1 LMKIN
6 SFNFLKNNSKIYKN
20 NLRKCSE
27 IFKNL
32 FNIKENFFFNTL
44 SEQYQK
50 NLFLK
55 KIILKKKLHKNILIV
70 GMGGS
75 VLGTKML
82 SSFFGLDKN
91 YYFLDSLNN
100 SAVNDLIRKD
110 LSKFSIFI
118 ISKSGQTLETLTNCN
133 IILNNFNKRKKEIS
147 KNFII
152 ISERNSILFNFA
164 KKNNILFFEHNINLS
179 GRYSV
184 LSEAGLLMFNLDY
197 KKIMQGINSVLKK
210 DLKKN
215 LINNAA
221 TLLTLI
227 TKSKIDTHVSLI
239 YTHNLLNYGYWHQQL
254 LAESIGKN
262 GKDFTPI
269 ISECPKDHHS
279 IMQLYLDGKRNKF
292 FTFFKTINNKID
304 QPIKD
309 YFDQKLKKNS
319 LNNIVDAQF
328 NATIKVFKKNLIP
341 FRVILIDQKKPI
353 QSFISLLVYS
363 MLETTILCKALDLN
377 PFNQPAVE
385 AIKKE
390 TYSLLS

>member
-1 LMKIN
+1 MKIN
-6 SFNFLKNNSKIYKN
+6 SFNFLKNNSITYKN

-32 FNIKENFFFNTL
+32 LYNKENFFLNTL
-44 SEQYQK
+44 SEGYQK
-50 NLFLK
+50 SLFLK
-55 KIILKKKLHKNILIV
+55 RIFLKKRIHKNILII

-91 YYFLDSLNN
+91 YYFLDSLNI
-100 SAVNDLIRKD
+100 STVNDFIKKD

-133 IILNNFNKRKKEIS
+133 IILNNFKKRKKKIS

-152 ISERNSILFNFA
+152 ISERNSVLHNFA
-164 KKNNILFFEHNINLS
+164 TKNNILFFEHNANLS

-184 LSEAGLLMFNLDY
+184 LSEAGLLMFNLDH
-197 KKIMQGINSVLKK
+197 KEIIQGINSVLKK

-221 TLLTLI
+221 TLLTLM

-239 YTHNLLNYGYWHQQL
+239 YSHNLLNYGFWHQQL

-262 GKDFTPI
+262 GKGFTPI

-279 IMQLYLDGKRNKF
+279 IMQLYLGGKRNKF

-304 QPIKD
+304 QPITD
-309 YFDQKLKKNS
+309 YFNQKFKKSS
-319 LNNIVDAQF
+319 LDNIVDAQF
-328 NATIKVFKKNLIP
+328 NATVNVFKKNLIP
-341 FRVILIDQKKPI
+341 FRVILVDQKKPI

-363 MLETTILCKALDLN
+363 MLETAIMCKALDLN

>member
-1 LMKIN
+1 MKIN
-6 SFNFLKNNSKIYKN
+6 SFNFLKNNSITYKN

-32 FNIKENFFFNTL
+32 LNNKENFFLNTL
-44 SEQYQK
+44 SEGYQK
-50 NLFLK
+50 SLFLK
-55 KIILKKKLHKNILIV
+55 RIFLKKRIHKNILIV

-82 SSFFGLDKN
+82 SSFFGLDRN
-91 YYFLDSLNN
+91 YFFLDSLNN
-100 SAVNDLIRKD
+100 STVNDFIKKD

-118 ISKSGQTLETLTNCN
+118 ISKSGRTLETLTNCN
-133 IILNNFNKRKKEIS
+133 IILNKFKKIKKEIS

-152 ISERNSILFNFA
+152 ISEKNSVLHNFA
-164 KKNNILFFEHNINLS
+164 RKNSILFFEHNVNLS

-197 KKIMQGINSVLKK
+197 KKIIQGINFVLKK
-210 DLKKN
+210 DLKIN

-221 TLLTLI
+221 TLLTLM

-239 YTHNLLNYGYWHQQL
+239 YSHNLLNYGFWHQQL

-279 IMQLYLDGKRNKF
+279 LMQLYLGGKRNKF

-304 QPIKD
+304 QPITD
-309 YFDQKLKKNS
+309 YFDQKFKKSS
-319 LNNIVDAQF
+319 LENIVDAQF
-328 NATIKVFKKNLIP
+328 NATINVFKKNLIP

-363 MLETTILCKALDLN
+363 MLETAILCKALDLN

>member
-1 LMKIN
+1 MKIN
-6 SFNFLKNNSKIYKN
+6 SFNFFKNNSKIYKN

-390 TYSLLS
+390 TYSLLR

>member
-1 LMKIN
+1 MKIN
-6 SFNFLKNNSKIYKN
+6 SFNFLKNNSKIYKK

-44 SEQYQK
+44 SEKYQK

-75 VLGTKML
+75 ALGTKML

-239 YTHNLLNYGYWHQQL
+239 YTHNLLNYSYWHQQL

-328 NATIKVFKKNLIP
+328 NATIKVLKKNLIP

-353 QSFISLLVYS
+353 QSFISLLIYS
-363 MLETTILCKALDLN
+363 MLETAILCKALDLN

>member
-1 LMKIN
+1 MKIN
-6 SFNFLKNNSKIYKN
+6 SFNFLKNNSVTYKN

-27 IFKNL
+27 L
-32 FNIKENFFFNTL
+32 FNNLLNNKENFFFNTL
-44 SEQYQK
+44 SEEYQK
-50 NLFLK
+50 SLFLK
-55 KIILKKKLHKNILIV
+55 RIVLKKRIHKNILIV

-91 YYFLDSLNN
+91 YYFLDNLNN
-100 SAVNDLIRKD
+100 STVNDFIKKD

-133 IILNNFNKRKKEIS
+133 IILNNFKKRKKEIS

-152 ISERNSILFNFA
+152 ISEKNTVLHNFA
-164 KKNNILFFEHNINLS
+164 RKNNILFFEHNVNLS

-197 KKIMQGINSVLKK
+197 KKIIQGINSVLKK

-221 TLLTLI
+221 TLLTLM
-227 TKSKIDTHVSLI
+227 TKSRIDTHVSLI
-239 YTHNLLNYGYWHQQL
+239 YSHNLLNYGFWHQQL

-279 IMQLYLDGKRNKF
+279 IMQLYLGGKRNKF

-304 QPIKD
+304 QPITD
-309 YFDQKLKKNS
+309 YFDQKFKKTS
-319 LNNIVDAQF
+319 LDNIVDAQF
-328 NATIKVFKKNLIP
+328 NATINVFKKNLIP

-363 MLETTILCKALDLN
+363 MLETAILCKALDLN

>member
-1 LMKIN
+1 MKIS
-6 SFNFLKNNSKIYKN
+6 SFNFLKNNTITYKN

-27 IFKNL
+27 L
-32 FNIKENFFFNTL
+32 FNNLLNNKENFFLNTL
-44 SEQYQK
+44 SEEYQK
-50 NLFLK
+50 SLFLK
-55 KIILKKKLHKNILIV
+55 RIVLKKRIYKNILIV

-75 VLGTKML
+75 VLGAKML
-82 SSFFGLDKN
+82 SSFFGLDRN

-100 SAVNDLIRKD
+100 ATVNDFIKKD

-118 ISKSGQTLETLTNCN
+118 ISKSGRTLETLTNCN
-133 IILNNFNKRKKEIS
+133 IILNNFKKIKKEMS

-152 ISERNSILFNFA
+152 ISEKNSVLHNFA
-164 KKNNILFFEHNINLS
+164 KKNNILFFEHNVNLS

-197 KKIMQGINSVLKK
+197 KKIIQGINSVLKK

-215 LINNAA
+215 LISNAA
-221 TLLTLI
+221 TLLTLM

-239 YTHNLLNYGYWHQQL
+239 YSHNLLNYGFWHQQL

-279 IMQLYLDGKRNKF
+279 IMQLYLEGKRNKF
-292 FTFFKTINNKID
+292 FTFFKTINSKID
-304 QPIKD
+304 QPIAD
-309 YFDQKLKKNS
+309 YFDQKFKKSS
-319 LNNIVDAQF
+319 LDNIVDAQF
-328 NATIKVFKKNLIP
+328 KATINVFKKNLIP
-341 FRVILIDQKKPI
+341 FRVILIDQTKPI

-363 MLETTILCKALDLN
+363 MLETVILCKALDLN

-390 TYSLLS
+390 TYYLLS

>member
-1 LMKIN
+1 MKIN
-6 SFNFLKNNSKIYKN
+6 SFNFLKNNSKIYKK

-100 SAVNDLIRKD
+100 SAVNDLIIKD

-363 MLETTILCKALDLN
+363 MLETAILCKALDLN

>member
-1 LMKIN
+1 MKIN
-6 SFNFLKNNSKIYKN
+6 SFNFSKNNSIVYKN

-27 IFKNL
+27 IFKDLLDN
-32 FNIKENFFFNTL
+32 KENFFLNTF
-44 SEQYQK
+44 SHEFQK
-50 NLFLK
+50 NLSLQK
-55 KIILKKKLHKNILIV
+55 KFLKKKLHKNILV
-70 GMGGS
+70 AGVGGS
-75 VLGTKML
+75 VLGSKML
-82 SSFFGLDKN
+82 SSFFKLDKN
-91 YYFLDSLNN
+91 YYFLDNLNN
-100 SAVNDLIRKD
+100 PIAIDFVKKD

-118 ISKSGQTLETLTNCN
+118 ISKSGKTLETLTNCN
-133 IILNNFNKRKKEIS
+133 IILNNFKKRKKEIS

-152 ISERNSILFNFA
+152 ISERNSVLFNFA
-164 KKNNILFFEHNINLS
+164 KKNNILFIEHNINLS

-197 KKIMQGINSVLKK
+197 KKIIQGINSVLKNG
-210 DLKKN
+210 LKKN

-239 YTHNLLNYGYWHQQL
+239 YSHNLLNYGYWHQQL

-292 FTFFKTINNKID
+292 FTFYKTINNKID

-341 FRVILIDQKKPI
+341 FRVILIDQKKPT

-363 MLETTILCKALDLN
+363 MLETAVLCKALDLN

>member
-1 LMKIN
+1 MKIN
-6 SFNFLKNNSKIYKN
+6 SFNFLKNNSTIYKN
-20 NLRKCSE
+20 NLKKCSE

-32 FNIKENFFFNTL
+32 FNNKENFFFNTL

-50 NLFLK
+50 SLLLK
-55 KIILKKKLHKNILIV
+55 KIVLKKKLHKNILIV
-70 GMGGS
+70 GTGGS

-82 SSFFGLDKN
+82 SSFFGLDTN

-100 SAVNDLIRKD
+100 STVNDFIKKD

-133 IILNNFNKRKKEIS
+133 IILNNFKKRKKEIS

-152 ISERNSILFNFA
+152 ISEKNSILFNFA
-164 KKNNILFFEHNINLS
+164 RKNNILFFEHNINLS

-197 KKIMQGINSVLKK
+197 KKIIQGINSVLKNN
-210 DLKKN
+210 LKKN

-221 TLLTLI
+221 TLLTLMS
-227 TKSKIDTHVSLI
+227 KSKIDTHVSLI
-239 YTHNLLNYGYWHQQL
+239 YSHNLLNYGYWHQQL

-309 YFDQKLKKNS
+309 YFNQKFKKSS

-363 MLETTILCKALDLN
+363 MLETAILCKALDLN

>member
-1 LMKIN
+1 MKIN
-6 SFNFLKNNSKIYKN
+6 SFNFFKNNSKIYKN

-32 FNIKENFFFNTL
+32 FSIKENFFFNTL

-100 SAVNDLIRKD
+100 SVVNDLIRKD

-133 IILNNFNKRKKEIS
+133 IILNNFKKRKKEIS

-152 ISERNSILFNFA
+152 ISERNSVLFNFA

-197 KKIMQGINSVLKK
+197 KKIIQGINSVLKK

-279 IMQLYLDGKRNKF
+279 TMQLYLDGKRNKF

-353 QSFISLLVYS
+353 QSFISLLVHS

-390 TYSLLS
+390 TYSLLR

>member
-1 LMKIN
+1 MKIN
-6 SFNFLKNNSKIYKN
+6 SFNFLKNNSITYKN

-27 IFKNL
+27 VFKNL
-32 FNIKENFFFNTL
+32 LNNKENFFFSTL
-44 SEQYQK
+44 SEEYQK
-50 NLFLK
+50 SLFLK
-55 KIILKKKLHKNILIV
+55 RIVLKKRIHKNILIV

-82 SSFFGLDKN
+82 SSFFSLDKN
-91 YYFLDSLNN
+91 YYFLDNLNN
-100 SAVNDLIRKD
+100 STVNNLIKKD

-133 IILNNFNKRKKEIS
+133 IILNNFKKIKKEIF

-152 ISERNSILFNFA
+152 ISEKNSLLHNFA
-164 KKNNILFFEHNINLS
+164 KKNNILFFEHNTNLS

-197 KKIMQGINSVLKK
+197 KKIIQGINSVLKK

-221 TLLTLI
+221 TLLTLM
-227 TKSKIDTHVSLI
+227 TKSRIDTHVSLI
-239 YTHNLLNYGYWHQQL
+239 YSHNLLNYGFWHQQL

-279 IMQLYLDGKRNKF
+279 IMQLYLGGKRNKF

-304 QPIKD
+304 QPITD
-309 YFDQKLKKNS
+309 YFDQKFKKSS
-319 LNNIVDAQF
+319 LDNIVDAQF
-328 NATIKVFKKNLIP
+328 NATINVFKKNLIP

-363 MLETTILCKALDLN
+363 MLETAILCKALDLN

>member
-1 LMKIN
+1 MKIN
-6 SFNFLKNNSKIYKN
+6 SFNFFKNNSKIYKN

-32 FNIKENFFFNTL
+32 FSIKENFFFITL
-44 SEQYQK
+44 SEEYQK

-91 YYFLDSLNN
+91 YYFLDSLNY

-152 ISERNSILFNFA
+152 ISERNSVLFNFA

-197 KKIMQGINSVLKK
+197 KKIIQGINSVLKK

-390 TYSLLS
+390 TYSLLR

>member
-1 LMKIN
+1 
-6 SFNFLKNNSKIYKN
+6 
-20 NLRKCSE
+20 
-27 IFKNL
+27 
-32 FNIKENFFFNTL
+32 
-44 SEQYQK
+44 
-50 NLFLK
+50 
-55 KIILKKKLHKNILIV
+55 V
-70 GMGGS
+70 GTGGS
-75 VLGTKML
+75 VLGSKML

-91 YYFLDSLNN
+91 YYFLDNLSN
-100 SAVNDLIRKD
+100 SKVNDFIKKD

-118 ISKSGQTLETLTNCN
+118 ISKSGETLETLTNFN
-133 IILNNFNKRKKEIS
+133 IILNNFKKRKKNIS

-152 ISERNSILFNFA
+152 ISERNSVLFNFA
-164 KKNNILFFEHNINLS
+164 SENNILFYEHNANLS

-197 KKIMQGINSVLKK
+197 KKIIQGINSVLKK

-215 LINNAA
+215 LISNAA
-221 TLLTLI
+221 NLLTFI

-239 YTHNLLNYGYWHQQL
+239 YSHSLLSYGYWHQQL

-292 FTFFKTINNKID
+292 FTFFKIINNKKD
-304 QPIKD
+304 PTIKD
-309 YFDQKLKKNS
+309 YFDQKFKKSS
-319 LNNIVDAQF
+319 LNNIIDAQF

-363 MLETTILCKALDLN
+363 MLETAILCKALDLN

-390 TYSLLS
+390 TYSLLC

>member
-1 LMKIN
+1 MKIN

-363 MLETTILCKALDLN
+363 MLETAILCKALDIN

>member
-1 LMKIN
+1 MKIN
-6 SFNFLKNNSKIYKN
+6 SFNFLKNNSTLYKN
-20 NLRKCSE
+20 NSRKCSE

-32 FNIKENFFFNTL
+32 IRNKENFFLNTL
-44 SEQYQK
+44 SDEYQK
-50 NLFLK
+50 SLVLK
-55 KIILKKKLHKNILIV
+55 KKALKKKLHKNILIV

-75 VLGTKML
+75 VLGSKTL

-91 YYFLDSLNN
+91 YYFLDNLNN
-100 SAVNDLIRKD
+100 SKVNDFIKKD

-118 ISKSGQTLETLTNCN
+118 ISKSGQTLETLTNFN
-133 IILNNFNKRKKEIS
+133 IILNNFQKRKKEIS

-152 ISERNSILFNFA
+152 ISETNSILFNFA
-164 KKNNILFFEHNINLS
+164 RKNNILFFEHNINLS

-197 KKIMQGINSVLKK
+197 KKIIQGINSVLKK

-215 LINNAA
+215 LIKNAA

-239 YTHNLLNYGYWHQQL
+239 YSHNLMNYGYWYQQL

-292 FTFFKTINNKID
+292 FTFIKTMNNKID

-309 YFDQKLKKNS
+309 YFDQKFKKSS

-328 NATIKVFKKNLIP
+328 NATINVFKKNLIP
-341 FRVILIDQKKPI
+341 FRVILIDQTKPI

-363 MLETTILCKALDLN
+363 MLETAILCKALDLN

-390 TYSLLS
+390 TYYLLS

>member
-1 LMKIN
+1 MKIN
-6 SFNFLKNNSKIYKN
+6 SFNFFKNNSKIYKN

-32 FNIKENFFFNTL
+32 FSIKENFFFNTL

-133 IILNNFNKRKKEIS
+133 IILNNFKKRKKEIS

-152 ISERNSILFNFA
+152 ISERNSVLFNFA

-197 KKIMQGINSVLKK
+197 KKIIQGINSVLKK

-390 TYSLLS
+390 TYSLLR

>member
-1 LMKIN
+1 MKIN
-6 SFNFLKNNSKIYKN
+6 SFNYLKNNSVIYKN

-32 FNIKENFFFNTL
+32 FNNKENFFFNTL
-44 SEQYQK
+44 SEDFQK
-50 NLFLK
+50 RLFSK
-55 KIILKKKLHKNILIV
+55 KIILKKKLHKNILII

-75 VLGTKML
+75 VLGSKMI

-91 YYFLDSLNN
+91 YFFLDSLNN
-100 SAVNDLIRKD
+100 FTVNNFIKKD
-110 LSKFSIFI
+110 LSKFSIFV
-118 ISKSGQTLETLTNCN
+118 ISKSGQTFETLTNCN
-133 IILNNFNKRKKEIS
+133 IILNNFKKRKKQIS

-152 ISERNSILFNFA
+152 ISERNSILFNYA
-164 KKNNILFFEHNINLS
+164 RKNNILFFEHNINLS

-197 KKIMQGINSVLKK
+197 KKIIQGINFVVKN

-221 TLLTLI
+221 TLLTLM

-239 YTHNLLNYGYWHQQL
+239 YSHNLLNYGYWHQQL

-309 YFDQKLKKNS
+309 YFDLKFKKS
-319 LNNIVDAQF
+319 SINNIVDAQF

-341 FRVILIDQKKPI
+341 FRVIFIDQKKPI

-363 MLETTILCKALDLN
+363 MLETAILCKALDLN

>member
-1 LMKIN
+1 MKIN

-363 MLETTILCKALDLN
+363 MLETAILCKALDLN

>member
-1 LMKIN
+1 MKIN
-6 SFNFLKNNSKIYKN
+6 SFNFSKNNSIVYKN

-27 IFKNL
+27 IFKDLLDN
-32 FNIKENFFFNTL
+32 KENFFLNTL
-44 SEQYQK
+44 SDEFQK
-50 NLFLK
+50 SLSLQK
-55 KIILKKKLHKNILIV
+55 KFLKKKLHKNILVV
-70 GMGGS
+70 GVGGS
-75 VLGTKML
+75 VLGSKML
-82 SSFFGLDKN
+82 SSFFKLDKN
-91 YYFLDSLNN
+91 YYFLDNLNN
-100 SAVNDLIRKD
+100 PIAIDFVKKD

-133 IILNNFNKRKKEIS
+133 IILNNFKKRKKEIS

-152 ISERNSILFNFA
+152 ISERNSVLFNFA

-197 KKIMQGINSVLKK
+197 KKIIQGINSVLKNG
-210 DLKKN
+210 LKKN

-221 TLLTLI
+221 TLLTLM

-239 YTHNLLNYGYWHQQL
+239 YSHNLLNYGYWYQQL

-269 ISECPKDHHS
+269 ISECPNDHHS

-292 FTFFKTINNKID
+292 FTFYKTINNKID

-309 YFDQKLKKNS
+309 YFNQKFKKSS

-341 FRVILIDQKKPI
+341 FRVILIDQKKPT

-363 MLETTILCKALDLN
+363 MLETAVLCKALDLN

>member
-1 LMKIN
+1 MKIN

-32 FNIKENFFFNTL
+32 FNVKENFFFNTL

-363 MLETTILCKALDLN
+363 MLETAILCKALDLN

>member
-1 LMKIN
+1 MKIN
-6 SFNFLKNNSKIYKN
+6 SFNFSKNNSIIYKN

-27 IFKNL
+27 IFKDLLDN
-32 FNIKENFFFNTL
+32 KENFFLNTL
-44 SEQYQK
+44 SDEFQK
-50 NLFLK
+50 SLSLQK
-55 KIILKKKLHKNILIV
+55 KFLKKKLHKNILVV
-70 GMGGS
+70 GVGGS
-75 VLGTKML
+75 VLGSKML
-82 SSFFGLDKN
+82 SSFFKLDKN
-91 YYFLDSLNN
+91 YYFLDNLNN
-100 SAVNDLIRKD
+100 PIAIDFVKKD

-133 IILNNFNKRKKEIS
+133 IILNNFKKRKKEIS

-152 ISERNSILFNFA
+152 ISERNSVLFNFA

-197 KKIMQGINSVLKK
+197 KKIIQGINSVLKNG
-210 DLKKN
+210 LKKN

-221 TLLTLI
+221 TLLTLM

-239 YTHNLLNYGYWHQQL
+239 YSHSLLNYGYWYQQL

-292 FTFFKTINNKID
+292 FTFYKTINNKID

-309 YFDQKLKKNS
+309 YFDQKFKKNS
-319 LNNIVDAQF
+319 LSNIVDAQF

-341 FRVILIDQKKPI
+341 FRVILIDQKKPT

-363 MLETTILCKALDLN
+363 MLETAVLCKALDLN

>member
-1 LMKIN
+1 MKIN
-6 SFNFLKNNSKIYKN
+6 SFNFLKNNSKIYKK

-44 SEQYQK
+44 SKQYQK

-55 KIILKKKLHKNILIV
+55 KIILKKKLHKNILTI

-91 YYFLDSLNN
+91 YYFLDNLNN
-100 SAVNDLIRKD
+100 STVNDYIKKD

-133 IILNNFNKRKKEIS
+133 IILNYFKKRKKKIS

-184 LSEAGLLMFNLDY
+184 LSEVGLLMFNLDY
-197 KKIMQGINSVLKK
+197 MKIIQGINSVLKN

-221 TLLTLI
+221 TLLTFM

-239 YTHNLLNYGYWHQQL
+239 YSNNLLNYGYWHQQL

-292 FTFFKTINNKID
+292 FTFFKTINDKID

-309 YFDQKLKKNS
+309 YFDLKFKKSS

-341 FRVILIDQKKPI
+341 FRVIFIDQKKPI

-363 MLETTILCKALDLN
+363 MLETAILCKALDLN

>member
-1 LMKIN
+1 MKIN
-6 SFNFLKNNSKIYKN
+6 SFNFLKNNSITYKN
-20 NLRKCSE
+20 NLRKCTE

-32 FNIKENFFFNTL
+32 LNNKENFFFSTL
-44 SEQYQK
+44 SEEYQK
-50 NLFLK
+50 SLFLK
-55 KIILKKKLHKNILIV
+55 RIVLKKRIHKNILIV

-91 YYFLDSLNN
+91 YYFLDNLNN
-100 SAVNDLIRKD
+100 STVNDFIKKD

-133 IILNNFNKRKKEIS
+133 IILNNFKKRKKKIS

-152 ISERNSILFNFA
+152 ISERNSVLHNFA
-164 KKNNILFFEHNINLS
+164 TKNNILFFEHNVNLS

-184 LSEAGLLMFNLDY
+184 LSEAGLLMFNLDH
-197 KKIMQGINSVLKK
+197 KEIIQGINSVLKK

-221 TLLTLI
+221 TLLTLM
-227 TKSKIDTHVSLI
+227 TESKIDTHVSLI
-239 YTHNLLNYGYWHQQL
+239 YSHNLLNYGFWHQQL

-279 IMQLYLDGKRNKF
+279 IMQLYLGGKRNKF

-304 QPIKD
+304 QPITD
-309 YFDQKLKKNS
+309 YFNQKFKKSS
-319 LNNIVDAQF
+319 LDNIVDAQF
-328 NATIKVFKKNLIP
+328 NATVNVFKKNLIP
-341 FRVILIDQKKPI
+341 FRVILVDQKKPI

-363 MLETTILCKALDLN
+363 MLETAIMCKALDLN

>member
-1 LMKIN
+1 MKIN
-6 SFNFLKNNSKIYKN
+6 SFNFFKNNSKIYKN

-32 FNIKENFFFNTL
+32 FSIKENFFFNTL

-110 LSKFSIFI
+110 LSKLSIFI

-152 ISERNSILFNFA
+152 ISERNSVLFNFA

-197 KKIMQGINSVLKK
+197 KKIIQGINSVLKK

-390 TYSLLS
+390 TYSLLR

>member
-1 LMKIN
+1 MKIN
-6 SFNFLKNNSKIYKN
+6 SFNFLKNNSTIYKN

-27 IFKNL
+27 IFKDLLDN
-32 FNIKENFFFNTL
+32 KENFFLNTL
-44 SEQYQK
+44 SDEFQK
-50 NLFLK
+50 SLSLQK
-55 KIILKKKLHKNILIV
+55 KFLKKKLHKNILV
-70 GMGGS
+70 AGVGGS
-75 VLGTKML
+75 VLGSKML
-82 SSFFGLDKN
+82 SSFFKLDKN
-91 YYFLDSLNN
+91 YYFLDNLNN
-100 SAVNDLIRKD
+100 PIAIDFIKKD

-133 IILNNFNKRKKEIS
+133 IILNNFKKRKKEIS

-152 ISERNSILFNFA
+152 ISERNSVLFNFA
-164 KKNNILFFEHNINLS
+164 KKNNILFIEHNINLS

-197 KKIMQGINSVLKK
+197 KKIIQGINSVLKNG
-210 DLKKN
+210 LKKN

-239 YTHNLLNYGYWHQQL
+239 YSHNLLNYGYWHQQL

-292 FTFFKTINNKID
+292 FTFYKTINNKID

-341 FRVILIDQKKPI
+341 FRVILIDQKKPT

-363 MLETTILCKALDLN
+363 MLETAILCKALDLN

>member
-1 LMKIN
+1 MKVN
-6 SFNFLKNNSKIYKN
+6 SFNFLKNNSTPYKN

-32 FNIKENFFFNTL
+32 LNNKENFFFNTL
-44 SEQYQK
+44 SEEYQK
-50 NLFLK
+50 SLFFK
-55 KIILKKKLHKNILIV
+55 KKSLKKKLHKNILVV

-75 VLGTKML
+75 VLGAKML

-91 YYFLDSLNN
+91 YYFLDNLNIYTVN
-100 SAVNDLIRKD
+100 SFIKKD

-133 IILNNFNKRKKEIS
+133 IILNSFKKRKRNIS

-152 ISERNSILFNFA
+152 ISEKNSILFNFA
-164 KKNNILFFEHNINLS
+164 RKNNILFFEHNTNLS
-179 GRYSV
+179 GRYSI
-184 LSEAGLLMFNLDY
+184 LSDSGLLMFNLDH
-197 KKIMQGINSVLKK
+197 KKIIQGINSVLKK
-210 DLKKN
+210 NLKKD

-221 TLLTLI
+221 ILLTLM
-227 TKSKIDTHVSLI
+227 TRSKIDIHVSLI
-239 YTHNLLNYGYWHQQL
+239 YSHNLLNYGYWHQQL

-292 FTFFKTINNKID
+292 FTFFKTINSKSD

-309 YFDQKLKKNS
+309 YFDQKFKKSS

-341 FRVILIDQKKPI
+341 FRVIFIDQKKPI

-363 MLETTILCKALDLN
+363 MLETAILCKALDLN